1 MARST
6 RRSKPDQRGAETLG
20 GLPARLHAIRKV
32 GFDQL
37 VRENACKG
45 TAAGPCLLF
54 PLEAVEGL
62 EKNLYF
68 DAAERQAARRRQES
82 SVKCGCASTVEGAR
96 AADLS
101 AITADIRIRSR
112 GVLIHPRRPWCPQ
125 DHCARQHV
133 SSVPSSSSPSLL
145 LLLAHGT
152 WLAVRWSWTVVTVK
166 ATSTPSDSGSMRAS
180 WTSEIGS

>member
-20 GLPARLHAIRKV
+20 GLPAQLHAIRKV

-37 VRENACKG
+37 VRENACKDTRRG
-45 TAAGPCLLF
+45 RPACFPGGAGKPYIAAG
-54 PLEAVEGL
+54 V
-62 EKNLYF
+62 
-68 DAAERQAARRRQES
+68 
-82 SVKCGCASTVEGAR
+82 SVA
-96 AADLS
+96 
-101 AITADIRIRSR
+101 
-112 GVLIHPRRPWCPQ
+112 
-125 DHCARQHV
+125 
-133 SSVPSSSSPSLL
+133 PSLL